1 MNLIEK
7 VKFKNNLTFL
17 FDKRGLSG
25 KINKNKGENYMKS
38 FNKFTL
44 IMSLT
49 MSVSACAQSSPSS
62 SVASSIASMPNVLDA
77 ISVPSEISVNR
88 INLRTL
94 TSTGDSLIWETSNSK
109 VISNKGLV
117 IRPAAGSGD
126 KQVDLSVSV
135 FGSSPIISKN
145 FKVTVKEAPVLDL
158 SVTKNFQFKPISVEY
173 IPQASTLDLHF
184 EGELD
189 FPYVDIEAFVDT
201 LKGAVESD
209 DFSYALA
216 GDKLTVT
223 FTYVDEDEDKTYIY
237 NNLYDFTKNTL
248 TIDSFDFFG
257 SVSSETVTEFGKG
270 LEVVEYKETPSKQ
283 VVIPLGDYGFDIVQK
298 GNLNLIPFH
307 LANQLYSGQM
317 FNAYY
322 NGDAVYGFDYWSESA
337 DISLMRTSSKGT
349 ATLSEGLKLKTYQH
363 LGLVMD
369 YFYGLKGLNNVDT
382 YFDQLSNFEIG
393 LLQGTD
399 FNHYSEV
406 KRFVYSL
413 GDLHTSFDSVGH
425 YEPSLLL
432 QTTINDFVGRA
443 GSFYNAYLD
452 PKVQDYCDLME
463 LTPYKLI
470 DGGKTALITFNNFE
484 QDNDEKTGTV
494 ETIGPLITKAKDV
507 DNVDNIVLN
516 LACNTGGNVGAL
528 IRMLGYLT
536 DDLIPLHYVNPTDGK
551 TGSYSYSNE
560 IKKVDVNWYI
570 LSSSVSFS
578 AANMMISVAKENNFA
593 KIVGAQSSGGASS
606 IAPTILPS
614 GAIIYISSL
623 SVSSNKNYQSTEFG
637 IEPNLK
643 MNDFTSE
650 TELIAAIRTL
660 G

>member
-1 MNLIEK
+1 
-7 VKFKNNLTFL
+7 
-17 FDKRGLSG
+17 
-25 KINKNKGENYMKS
+25 MKS

-62 SVASSIASMPNVLDA
+62 SVASSIVSMPNVLDA

-126 KQVDLSVSV
+126 KEVDLSVSV

-322 NGDAVYGFDYWSESA
+322 NGDAVYGFDYWSESD

-349 ATLSEGLKLKTYQH
+349 ATMSEGLKLKTYQH

-593 KIVGAQSSGGASS
+593 KIVGTQSSGGASS

-623 SVSSNKNYQSTEFG
+623 SVSSNKNYESTEFG
-637 IEPNLK
+637 IEPDLK

>member
-1 MNLIEK
+1 
-7 VKFKNNLTFL
+7 
-17 FDKRGLSG
+17 
-25 KINKNKGENYMKS
+25 MKS
-38 FNKFTL
+38 FNKLTL

-49 MSVSACAQSSPSS
+49 MLVAACAQSSPSS
-62 SVASSIASMPNVLDA
+62 SSVSSVAALPNVLDA
-77 ISVPSEISVNR
+77 ISVPSEVSVNR

-94 TSTGDSLIWETSNSK
+94 SSAGDSLIWETSNSK

-126 KQVDLSVSV
+126 KQVELTVTV
-135 FGSSPIISKN
+135 FNSSPVVSKN
-145 FKVTVKEAPVLDL
+145 FTVTVKEAPVLNL

-173 IPQASTLDLHF
+173 IPQASNLDLHF
-184 EGELD
+184 EGDLD
-189 FPYVDIEAFVDT
+189 FPYVDIKAFVDT

-237 NNLYDFTKNTL
+237 NNIYDFTKNTL

-257 SVSSETVTEFGKG
+257 SVSSDTVTEFGKG

-298 GNLNLIPFH
+298 DGLNLIPFH

-322 NGDAVYGFDYWSESA
+322 NGDAVYGFDYWSEDD
-337 DISLMRTSSKGT
+337 DITLMRTSSKNT
-349 ATLSEGLKLKTYQH
+349 ASMSEGLKFKTYKH

-369 YFYGLKGLNNVDT
+369 YFYGLKGLNGVAT
-382 YFDQLSNFEIG
+382 YFDQLSNFETG
-393 LLQGTD
+393 LIQGND
-399 FNHYSEV
+399 ANHYSEV
-406 KRFVYSL
+406 KRFVYSH

-425 YEPSLLL
+425 YEPSLFL
-432 QTTINDFVGRA
+432 QITLSDFSGRA
-443 GSFYNAYLD
+443 ASFYNSYLD
-452 PKVQDYCDLME
+452 PKVQAYCDLME

-494 ETIGPLITKAKDV
+494 ETIGPLITKAKNV

-593 KIVGAQSSGGASS
+593 KIVGTQSSGGASS

-623 SVSSNKNYQSTEFG
+623 SVSSNKNYESTEFG
-637 IEPNLK
+637 VEPNLK

>member
-1 MNLIEK
+1 
-7 VKFKNNLTFL
+7 
-17 FDKRGLSG
+17 
-25 KINKNKGENYMKS
+25 
-38 FNKFTL
+38 
-44 IMSLT
+44 MSLT
-49 MSVSACAQSSPSS
+49 MLVSACAQSSPSS
-62 SVASSIASMPNVLDA
+62 SDVSNVLALTNVLDA
-77 ISVPSEISVNR
+77 ISLPSEVSTNR
-88 INLRTL
+88 VSLRTL
-94 TSTGDSLIWETSNSK
+94 TTGGDSLIWETSNSK
-109 VISNKGLV
+109 VISNNGLV

-126 KQVDLSVSV
+126 KQVELTVSV
-135 FGSSPIISKN
+135 FGSSPVISKN
-145 FKVTVKEAPVLDL
+145 FKVTVKEAPVLNL
-158 SVTKNFQFKPISVEY
+158 NVTKNFLFKPISGEY
-173 IPQASTLDLHF
+173 IPQASNLDLHF
-184 EGELD
+184 EGDLD
-189 FPYVDIEAFVDT
+189 FPYVDIKAFVDT

-216 GDKLTVT
+216 GDKLNVT
-223 FTYVDEDEDKTYIY
+223 FTYVDEDEGKTYIY
-237 NNLYDFTKNTL
+237 NNIYDFTKNTL

-257 SVSSETVTEFGKG
+257 SVSSDTVTDFGKG

-283 VVIPLGDYGFDIVQK
+283 IIIPLGDYGFDIVQK
-298 GNLNLIPFH
+298 DGLNLIPFH

-322 NGDAVYGFDYWSESA
+322 NGDAVYGFDYWSKDS
-337 DISLMRTSSKGT
+337 DIALMRNSSKNT
-349 ATLSEGLKLKTYQH
+349 AAMSEGLKFKTYKH

-369 YFYGLKGLNNVDT
+369 YFYGLKGLNNVTT

-393 LLQGTD
+393 LVQGND
-399 FNHYSEV
+399 ASHYSEI
-406 KRFVYSL
+406 KRFVYSH

-425 YEPSLLL
+425 YEPSLFL
-432 QTTINDFVGRA
+432 QLSINDLTGRA
-443 GSFYNAYLD
+443 ASFYNYYFD
-452 PKVQDYCDLME
+452 PKVQNYCDVVE

-484 QDNDEKTGTV
+484 QDNPQKTGTV

-536 DDLIPLHYVNPTDGK
+536 DDLIPLNYINPTDGK

-560 IKKVDVNWYI
+560 IKKVDVKWYI

-593 KIVGAQSSGGASS
+593 KIIGARSSGGASS

-623 SVSSNKNYQSTEFG
+623 SMSANKSYQSIEFG
-637 IEPNLK
+637 IEPDLK